1 MGGERLARILVLDGH
16 SPATLAF
23 VRSLGRAGHWLAVGA
38 AEGLAAPAWLS
49 RYCRLRWQYPAPA
62 RGVTRFVESTEAFAR
77 ESRVDLILPMTDAT
91 TWPLASHSD
100 RFSGIG
106 HLGRSDPRCRG
117 TIVR

>member
-23 VRSLGRAGHWLAVGA
+23 VRSLAGRPLAGGRRGGGARGTGLAVA
-38 AEGLAAPAWLS
+38 LLQIALAVSSPSPGGDAI
-49 RYCRLRWQYPAPA
+49 
-62 RGVTRFVESTEAFAR
+62 RGVDRAFAR
-77 ESRVDLILPMTDAT
+77 ESQVDLILPMTDAT

-106 HLGRSDPRCRG
+106 HLGLSDPRCRG